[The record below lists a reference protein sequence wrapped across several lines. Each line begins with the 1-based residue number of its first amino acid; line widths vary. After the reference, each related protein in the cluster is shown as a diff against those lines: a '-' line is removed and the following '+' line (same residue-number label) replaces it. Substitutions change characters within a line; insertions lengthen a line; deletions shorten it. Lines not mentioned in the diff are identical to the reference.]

1 MSENMARYT
10 LTKGQVFY
18 KGVKRVLDI
27 LCSLLAII
35 ILSPVFVIVF
45 FAIKLEDGWKANTL
59 FDQTRIGLHEKE
71 FSLYKFRSMKM
82 DTPHD
87 VATHLLEN
95 PDQYITKVGRFIRR
109 TSLDELPQLI
119 NILKGDMSISGPR
132 PALWNQYDL
141 IDLREQYGIHQ
152 IKPGL
157 TGWAQIHGRDE
168 LEIPEKVRRDYYYLT
183 HFGFWMDVRC
193 FFKSIGVVVSE
204 KGFSK

>member
-1 MSENMARYT
+1 MSEQVERYT
-10 LTKGQVFY
+10 LTEGQKLY

-27 LCSLLAII
+27 LISFLAII
-35 ILSPVFVIVF
+35 VLSPVYLAIFI
-45 FAIKLEDGWKANTL
+45 AIKCEDGWKANAI
-59 FDQTRIGLHEKE
+59 FDQTRIGLNKKE
-71 FSLYKFRSMKM
+71 FSLYKFRSMRL

-95 PDQYITKVGRFIRR
+95 PEQYITKVGKFIRR
-109 TSLDELPQLI
+109 TSLDELPQLV

-141 IDLREQYGIHQ
+141 IDLRERYGIHQ

-157 TGWAQIHGRDE
+157 IGWAQINGRDE

-183 HFGFWMDVRC
+183 HFGLWMDIRC
-193 FFKSIGVVVSE
+193 FFKSIGAVLSE
-204 KGFSK
+204 RGFSK